1 MAPRSCEASKETK
14 TVEGGASGRRSC
26 RRSKVEGS
34 KVEGRRSKV
43 EGRRSKVEGAS
54 RRVTHARRSQECLA
68 ILVPERDPS
77 ANGTRYFFLPAPFFA
92 ARLRLALDRRLFTV
106 AAAMRFAVFALRP
119 RPFADFL
126 ILSYIRLFLAPFTP
140 RGGMVVSSNP
150 GSPAKAVLV
159 SLAPPVPSILPAPA

>member
-1 MAPRSCEASKETK
+1 MRSIEADED
-14 TVEGGASGRRSC
+14 GRRVRL
-26 RRSKVEGS
+26 RRAKLS

-43 EGRRSKVEGAS
+43 EGRRSKVE
-54 RRVTHARRSQECLA
+54 ARCDVRA
-68 ILVPERDPS
+68 D
-77 ANGTRYFFLPAPFFA
+77 ARYFFLPAPFFA

-140 RGGMVVSSNP
+140 RGGMVLPSNS
-150 GSPAKAVLV
+150 GSRAKAVLV
-159 SLAPPVPSILPAPA
+159 SLAPPVASILRVRI